1 MKKKTQTAMIAMS
14 AALLVLS
21 GCGQTGGSAGSAPAA
36 SSAASS
42 AAAPAEGAN
51 KVVIYTPTEDYLI
64 EYMQQRLDE
73 QFPDY
78 DISLEYY
85 HSGDLAAKL
94 LAEGADTA
102 CDIVFDCEYG
112 YLQMLS
118 DNFAEIGFIDNS
130 QFVPDMQDPARK
142 YMPVDRYS
150 GSVIVNTQI
159 LQEKG
164 LPIPESYQDLLDPM
178 YQGLIEMPDPTASS
192 TGYLFLKS
200 LVNAWGEDEAFA
212 YFDKLDANIL
222 QYTGG
227 GSAPVKD
234 AASGE
239 CAIALSLTFKAV
251 DLINE
256 GAPLQ
261 ILFFEEGAPY
271 TPAGLSIVSGHE
283 QKQAVVDVVNYFYSD
298 VIDDYL
304 STYLPEQIKV
314 GQVNTTPSYPT
325 DIPYADMSDNTPDV
339 KEALLEKWDH

>member
-1 MKKKTQTAMIAMS
+1 M
-14 AALLVLS
+14 
-21 GCGQTGGSAGSAPAA
+21 
-36 SSAASS
+36 
-42 AAAPAEGAN
+42 
-51 KVVIYTPTEDYLI
+51 
-64 EYMQQRLDE
+64 
-73 QFPDY
+73 
-78 DISLEYY
+78 
-85 HSGDLAAKL
+85 
-94 LAEGADTA
+94 
-102 CDIVFDCEYG
+102 
-112 YLQMLS
+112 
-118 DNFAEIGFIDNS
+118 
-130 QFVPDMQDPARK
+130 
-142 YMPVDRYS
+142 
-150 GSVIVNTQI
+150 
-159 LQEKG
+159 
-164 LPIPESYQDLLDPM
+164 
-178 YQGLIEMPDPTASS
+178 
-192 TGYLFLKS
+192 
-200 LVNAWGEDEAFA
+200 NAWGEDEAFA

-314 GQVNTTPSYPT
+314 GQVNTTPGYPT

-339 KEALLEKWDH
+339 KEALLAKWDH